1 MNLLIR
7 REHPMKRQMVVTRYK
22 KQILSCLYE
31 SDVLVEAM
39 IEPET
44 VPVRVGNIYIGKVM
58 QIVQNINAA
67 FVAIKPGLNG
77 YYSLETNRMHLHT
90 NRPPDERLACG
101 DEILVQVSKE
111 NLKTKAWT
119 LSSDISLT
127 GDFVVLFNGSD
138 QIRISSKIN
147 SESIRGKLKKLI
159 EDSRQTLITYGV
171 TIRTAAAAVSDEAIL
186 DELEKMT
193 GELDRLLKIYRSRTC
208 YSLIYEADPEYMKM
222 LKRYYHSDFRLTT
235 DIPSVYDRALS
246 CMEHNEDKLKLY
258 DDSSWPLIKL
268 YNIES
273 QLEKAVAKRVWLKS
287 GAFLVI
293 EQTEAMT
300 VIDVNTGKNI
310 SKKVAEK
317 QFLYVNIEAAREI
330 CRQIRLRNL
339 SGIIVV
345 DFINMRESEHISL
358 LMQALRELAA
368 KDPVQLTVV
377 DRTKL
382 QLVEMTR
389 KKIRRSLAQQLN
401 L

>member
-22 KQILSCLYE
+22 EQILSCLYE

-39 IEPET
+39 IEPEI

-147 SESIRGKLKKLI
+147 SEN
-159 EDSRQTLITYGV
+159 SRQRLKALLEDRKTMETSYGV
-171 TIRTAAAAVSDEAIL
+171 TIRTAAAAASEADIL
-186 DELEKMT
+186 RELENLT
-193 GELDRLLKIYRSRTC
+193 GELDRLLKICKSRTC

-222 LKRYYHSDFRLTT
+222 LRRYHHNDFKLTT
-235 DIPSVYDRALS
+235 DLSCVYDRALS

-310 SKKVAEK
+310 SKKAAEK
-317 QFLYVNIEAAREI
+317 QFLDVNIEAAREI

>member
-7 REHPMKRQMVVTRYK
+7 REHHMKRQMVVTRYK
-22 KQILSCLYE
+22 ERILSCLYE
-31 SDVLVEAM
+31 SDVLAEVM
-39 IEPET
+39 LEPET

-58 QIVQNINAA
+58 QIVPNINAA

-77 YYSLETNRMHLHT
+77 YYSLDTNRLHLHT

-127 GDFVVLFNGSD
+127 GDFVVLFYGSD
-138 QIRISSKIN
+138 QVRVSAKITGEN
-147 SESIRGKLKKLI
+147 CRDRLKALI
-159 EDSRQTLITYGV
+159 EGSQQKMPSYGV
-171 TIRTAAAAVSDEAIL
+171 TLRTASAEASETAIL
-186 DELEKMT
+186 AELERLNT
-193 GELDRLLKIYRSRTC
+193 ELDILMKIYRSRTC

-222 LKRYYHSDFRLTT
+222 LKRYHHSDFKLTT
-235 DIPSVYDRALS
+235 DILPVYERAVSSVPQEAEKVRF
-246 CMEHNEDKLKLY
+246 Y
-258 DDSSWPLIKL
+258 DDPSWPLIKL

-273 QLEKAVAKRVWLKS
+273 QLEKATAKKVWLKS

-310 SKKVAEK
+310 SRKTAEK
-317 QFLYVNIEAAREI
+317 QFLDVNIEAAKEI

-339 SGIIVV
+339 SGIIII
-345 DFINMRESEHISL
+345 DFINMRESEHISQ
-358 LMQALRELAA
+358 LMLTLRELAA

-389 KKIRRSLAQQLN
+389 KKIHRSLAQQLN